1 MNDLLAKI
9 EANAKRLDVHV
20 GPRMAGTLEREG
32 AQGSVFAYGPD
43 TRESDFASLLMPVR
57 LQSYSASSTLIPV
70 FQQNLP
76 EGFLRR
82 KVTQRFGKVLATD
95 DFILLALTGAN
106 AIGRQ
111 QVVPSGFARDW
122 NEPLRVDV
130 EAMMADSQAGVL
142 FAQLLDEF
150 IGFGVSGALPKVL
163 VQERATTH
171 EAQWI
176 LKAGDP
182 SLPSLAV
189 NEYFTMRAASHAGLA
204 TPEFTLSEE
213 GTVFGVKRFDYDT
226 RGDSLGF
233 EDFCALLALGPERKY
248 SGTMERVF
256 KAIDAFTM
264 GPERVK
270 AKEGMIA
277 AQLFSMAA
285 RNTDAHL
292 KNFGLL
298 YSSIK
303 DVHLAPMFDMV
314 TTKVYPQFK
323 NDIPSISIAGKKL
336 QDADK
341 TFVRFAQERGGF
353 TTAGLRDL
361 AIRIASGLEEAAAEL
376 TIYGRAYPAHQAVCD
391 GIVEQWQ
398 SGVRMLDRLVQGIG
412 ARRRSDSEGV
422 EPAAR
427 PKG

>member
-20 GPRMAGTLEREG
+20 GPGRVGTLEREG
-32 AQGSVFAYGPD
+32 AQGSVFAYLPE
-43 TRESDFASLLMPVR
+43 TNEADFVSLLMPVR
-57 LQSYSASSTLIPV
+57 LQSYSASSALIPV

-82 KVTQRFGKVLATD
+82 KITQRFGKVLATD
-95 DFILLALTGAN
+95 DLILLALTGAN
-106 AIGRQ
+106 MIGRQ
-111 QVVPSGFARDW
+111 KIVPSGFSRDW
-122 NEPLRVDV
+122 IKPLRVDV

-142 FAQLLDEF
+142 FAELLDEF

-163 VQERATTH
+163 VQERDTIH
-171 EAQWI
+171 DAQWI
-176 LKAGDP
+176 LKVGDT

-189 NEYFTMRAASHAGLA
+189 NEYFTMRAAAHAGLP

-213 GTVFGVKRFDYDT
+213 GTVFGVKRFDFDVA
-226 RGDSLGF
+226 GNSLGF
-233 EDFCALLALGPERKY
+233 EDFCALLALPPERTY
-248 SGTMERVF
+248 GGTMERVV
-256 KAIDAFTM
+256 KAIEAFTV
-264 GPERVK
+264 GPERLK

-298 YSSIK
+298 YSGIG
-303 DVHLAPMFDMV
+303 DARLAPMFDMV
-314 TTKVYPQFK
+314 TTKVYPQYR

-336 QDADK
+336 DVADK
-341 TFVRFAQERGGF
+341 TFVRFAQERGGM
-353 TTAGLRDL
+353 TTTGLRDM
-361 AIRIASGLEEAAAEL
+361 AIRIAGGLEEAAAEL
-376 TIYGRAYPAHQAVCD
+376 IVYGRAYPAHQAVCD
-391 GIVEQWQ
+391 GIVEQWK
-398 SGVRMLDRLVQGIG
+398 SGVQMLDNLVQGIG
-412 ARRRSDSEGV
+412 ARRKPIKEEV
-422 EPAAR
+422 APVPQ

>member
-1 MNDLLAKI
+1 MNDLLSKI

-20 GPRMAGTLEREG
+20 APHRAGTLEREG
-32 AQGSVFAYGPD
+32 AQGSVFAYLPETG
-43 TRESDFASLLMPVR
+43 EADFVSLLMPVR
-57 LQSYSASSTLIPV
+57 LQSYAAASTLIPV

-82 KVTQRFGKVLATD
+82 TITQRFGKVLATD
-95 DFILLALTGAN
+95 DYVLLALTGAN
-106 AIGRQ
+106 TIGRQ
-111 QVVPSGFARDW
+111 QIVPSGFARDW
-122 NEPLRVDV
+122 NKPLRVDV
-130 EAMMADSQAGVL
+130 RAMMADSQAGVL
-142 FAQLLDEF
+142 FAELLDEF

-163 VQERATTH
+163 VQERATIHDT
-171 EAQWI
+171 QWI
-176 LKAGDP
+176 LKVGDN

-189 NEYFTMRAASHAGLA
+189 NEYFTMRAASLAGLH

-226 RGDSLGF
+226 SGNSLGF
-233 EDFCALLALGPERKY
+233 EDFCALLALPPERKY

-256 KAIDAFTM
+256 KAIDAFTV
-264 GPERVK
+264 GPERLK

-298 YSSIK
+298 YSSIA
-303 DVHLAPMFDMV
+303 DVRLAPMFDMV
-314 TTKVYPQFK
+314 TTKVYPQYR

-336 QDADK
+336 DVADK
-341 TFVRFAQERGGF
+341 SFVRFAQERGGM
-353 TTAGLRDL
+353 TTPGLRDI

-376 TIYGRAYPAHQAVCD
+376 TVYGRAYPAHQAVCD
-391 GIVEQWQ
+391 GIVEQWT
-398 SGVRMLDRLVQGIG
+398 SGVQMLDQLVQSMSASSSKL
-412 ARRRSDSEGV
+412 ARD
-422 EPAAR
+422 
-427 PKG
+427 